1 MIILNLNIRGVGG
14 GTKVR
19 YLRRVIAGEGV
30 DFVCLQETKAKVFT
44 EAKCFSLWGD
54 NKVGW
59 IHHEGENGCGSLLSM
74 WYEEAFSYVSHVKG
88 KGFIA
93 VFGKHIKSNTSCAV
107 VNVYAAC
114 NLNEKKICWKELTEV
129 RLSYPGL
136 GLCMCGDFNAVRSQN
151 ERKGVRDRV
160 DQSCEINGFNS
171 FIDVNS
177 LFDLPLVG
185 KTFTWFKSNGS
196 AKSRLDRVL
205 VSEEWMDIWPMCKQ
219 YVQQREVSD
228 HCAIVVK
235 SVEKDWGPK
244 PFRSIDAWLKEKDF
258 GELVKGMWL
267 SYSVQGSAFTKVKEK
282 LKCLKGDLKMW
293 NKDVFG
299 NIQTSKKR
307 ILQELE
313 DLDCQDCCD
322 DLGDGDRL
330 KRMELVGRL
339 KEMEKKLDSLICQKA
354 RANWFR
360 SGDSSTKFFHTSLRW
375 RRLRNEVKGV
385 EVGGIWCEE
394 PTTVRKEAKSLF
406 ESRFKATKDYGVRLD
421 KVEFKSLSLED
432 NLYFN
437 CCFF

>member
-14 GTKVR
+14 GTKAR
-19 YLRRVIAGEGV
+19 YLRHVIAGEGV

-114 NLNEKKICWKELTEV
+114 NLNEKKICWKELTEDYRILFWV
-129 RLSYPGL
+129 
-136 GLCMCGDFNAVRSQN
+136 
-151 ERKGVRDRV
+151 GVCV
-160 DQSCEINGFNS
+160 AILML
-171 FIDVNS
+171 FIDANS

-235 SVEKDWGPK
+235 SVDKDWGPK
-244 PFRSIDAWLKEKDF
+244 PFRSIDVWLKEKDF

-385 EVGGIWCEE
+385 EVGGIWCEN
-394 PTTVRKEAKSLF
+394 PPLYARKPKASL
-406 ESRFKATKDYGVRLD
+406 KADLKLRRIM
-421 KVEFKSLSLED
+421 EFV
-432 NLYFN
+432 
-437 CCFF
+437 